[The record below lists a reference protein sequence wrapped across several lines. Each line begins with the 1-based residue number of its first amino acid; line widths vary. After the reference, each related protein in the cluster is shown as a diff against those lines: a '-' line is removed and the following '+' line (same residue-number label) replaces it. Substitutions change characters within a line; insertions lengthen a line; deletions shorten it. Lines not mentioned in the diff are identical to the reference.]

1 MARTAKE
8 PTLEPGRIYRTREL
22 ARFGTNLARLMRRL
36 VREGKLVRL
45 AYGFYLCPD
54 GRPPAERHLGPGV
67 KRSGDPLGS
76 GSRTGS
82 RAARAVS

>member
-1 MARTAKE
+1 MARKAKE

-22 ARFGTNLARLMRRL
+22 APFDTNLARLMRRL

-54 GRPPAERHLGPGV
+54 NRPPAERHLWPGV
-67 KRSGDPLGS
+67 RRPGDSPGS

-82 RAARAVS
+82 RTARAVS